1 MAVHSNTLTS
11 LIPDIIEARDSV
23 SRELT
28 GLIPS
33 VTIYSGSEGIA
44 KDETVR
50 IPQTSAMAA
59 EAITPASIVP
69 DTGAQ
74 SIGNTTMKM
83 DQAYAVPF
91 GWQGEEQTS
100 FVRGGTFSS
109 LFANQVSQALRTL
122 NNQIE
127 SDIAEQYYKA
137 SRAWGTPGTTPFGS
151 SIEDAAQM
159 QKILDDNG
167 APAGDRS
174 LVIDTA
180 AAVKLRSLS
189 NISAAYAAGT
199 DQTLRQGTLLPLFNF
214 DIKQSAQI
222 QAHTK
227 GTGTGYVI
235 VAAGENA
242 GQTTLSLDGGNAGTI
257 LSGDVVRFGTG
268 GGSGTG
274 TDYDTNYV
282 ITDPSTATGNA
293 AGNIIIGAPGLRVAR
308 VNDDVMTIQNS
319 YRANMAFH
327 RSAIVL
333 MCRPP
338 KRPMGGDLAV
348 DVATITDPLTGMTY
362 SIAQYN
368 TYMGKR
374 YQVELVW
381 GVSVV
386 KPEWLALLQG

>member
-11 LIPDIIEARDSV
+11 LIPDIIEARDAV

-33 VTIYSGSEGIA
+33 VTIYSGTEGIA
-44 KDETVR
+44 KDEVVR
-50 IPQTSAMAA
+50 IPQTGAMAA
-59 EAITPASIVP
+59 EAITAASIVP

-74 SIGNTTMKM
+74 TIGNTTMTM

-100 FVRGGTFSS
+100 FIQSGQFSS
-109 LFANQVSQALRTL
+109 LFSQQIAQALRTL

-127 SDIAEQYYKA
+127 ADIANMYKKA
-137 SRAWGTPGTTPFGS
+137 SRAYGTAATTPFATVVA
-151 SIEDAAQM
+151 DAAQM

-167 APAGDRS
+167 TPSGDRN

-180 AAVKLRSLS
+180 AAVALRSLA

-199 DQTLRQGTLLPLFNF
+199 DQTLRQGTLLPLFGF

-222 QAHTK
+222 KAHTK
-227 GTGTGYVI
+227 GTATGFQI
-235 VAAGENA
+235 AAAGEA
-242 GQTTLSLDGGNAGTI
+242 IGQTTLSFDGGDAGTI
-257 LSGDVVRFGTG
+257 IAGDILTIGTG

-274 TDYDTNYV
+274 VDYDTKYV
-282 ITDPSTATGNA
+282 IVDPSTLTGNA
-293 AGNIIIGAPGLRVAR
+293 AGNVIIGAPGLKVAR
-308 VNDDVMTIQNS
+308 VNDDEGVLGGS

-327 RSAIVL
+327 RAAIVL
-333 MCRPP
+333 MARPP
-338 KRPMGGDLAV
+338 KRPLGGDLAV

-362 SIAQYN
+362 SIAQYK
-368 TYMGKR
+368 TYMGMR
-374 YQVELVW
+374 FQVELVW
-381 GVSVV
+381 GVACI
-386 KPEWLALLQG
+386 KPEWLALLLG